1 MIRINP
7 ANLLKGALQ
16 GTGFV
21 RRGSAFFRVWGDG
34 VLQVLKFERQSIHEV
49 HDLSIGIFSMY
60 GRLYPEWF
68 TSSGCIPRGSIARFV
83 GLRFVDYYL
92 SPNCF
97 KKTDNGQFY
106 YDGFPVSVD
115 STHRMWDGNGERWK
129 YYFTPEQ
136 QIHIL
141 TEKVLPWL
149 NNMTSQTLA
158 AKAMYEIEPIPNDS
172 LRFDAHLAAGEW
184 TQAEQTM
191 SAILKQHSD
200 AKASWKRTFSQDKYL
215 EMVARQ
221 EVRDEPLIVAYKMV
235 QEKDE
240 KAICSYLSDNYT
252 RNSSF
257 AKFCMKQR
265 LTADK

>member
-1 MIRINP
+1 MLKMNHT
-7 ANLLKGALQ
+7 ALLKNALQ

-34 VLQVLKFERQSIHEV
+34 VLQVLKFERQRGEQV
-49 HDLSIGIFSMY
+49 YDLSVGIFSMY

-68 TSSGCIPRGSIARFV
+68 TSSGCIPRGSIVSFV

-97 KKTDNGQFY
+97 IKTDNGQFF

-115 STHRMWDGNGERWK
+115 PTKRMWDENGERWK
-129 YYFTPEQ
+129 YCFTPEQ
-136 QIHIL
+136 QVHIL
-141 TEKVLPWL
+141 VEKVLPWL
-149 NNMTSQTLA
+149 NQMTNQSLA
-158 AKAMYEIEPIPNDS
+158 AKAMYDIEPIPNDS

-184 TQAEQTM
+184 IEAEQTM
-191 SAILKQHSD
+191 SAILKQHAD
-200 AKASWKRTFSQDKYL
+200 AQASWERHFSKDKFA

-221 EVRDEPLIVAYKMV
+221 EARDVPLKAAHKMV

-240 KAICSYLSDNYT
+240 EAIFSYLRENYK
-252 RNSSF
+252 RNCEL
-257 AKFCMKQR
+257 AKFCMK
-265 LTADK
+265 